1 MGKGRLLLVDDDA
14 DLRLVAQLALESDGY
29 TVIPVGDGPT
39 ALRQAAAG
47 SFDGIL
53 LDVMLPGMDGYQVCR
68 ALKAE
73 PKAAA
78 TPVILLSAREGEE
91 QIVRGTAA
99 GAAGHIAKPF
109 DVFALGAQVEA
120 LLRAPA
126 AR

>member
-1 MGKGRLLLVDDDA
+1 MGKGRILLVDDDA
-14 DLRLVAQLALESDGY
+14 DLRLIAQLALESEGY
-29 TVIPVGDGPT
+29 TVVPVGDGPT
-39 ALRQAAAG
+39 AFRCAAAG
-47 SFDGIL
+47 SFDAIL
-53 LDVMLPGMDGYQVCR
+53 LDVMLPGLDGYAVCR

-73 PKAAA
+73 PGAAA
-78 TPVILLSAREGEE
+78 TPVILLSARQGEE

-126 AR
+126 TR